1 MYRKALK
8 LKLRFMSSQGPLTTE
23 MLFDVKITTLAKMV
37 KDQRDEVKRLQGSD
51 DSELD
56 FLEEKE
62 VSEELAIAKLK
73 FDVLKDVYVSRRDE
87 MESARKAESKK
98 EEIKKLAEL
107 IEKKKNQELENLSV
121 DELEQRMRELQGE
134 GK

>member
-1 MYRKALK
+1 
-8 LKLRFMSSQGPLTTE
+8 MSSQGPLTTE

>member
-1 MYRKALK
+1 
-8 LKLRFMSSQGPLTTE
+8 MSAQGPLTTE

-121 DELEQRMRELQGE
+121 DELEQKMRELQGE

>member
-1 MYRKALK
+1 
-8 LKLRFMSSQGPLTTE
+8 MSSQGPLTTE

-121 DELEQRMRELQGE
+121 DELEQKMRELQGE